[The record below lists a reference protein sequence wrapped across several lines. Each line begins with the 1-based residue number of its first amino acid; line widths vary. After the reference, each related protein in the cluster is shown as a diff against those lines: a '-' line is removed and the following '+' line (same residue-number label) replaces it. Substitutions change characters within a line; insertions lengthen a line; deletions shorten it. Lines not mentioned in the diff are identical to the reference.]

1 MKKFTLGTVLVALMI
16 FLSGCGIRQLEFEG
30 KTRPIEHI
38 EEILENRL
46 EAENPQY
53 DLDVRIGLD
62 SD

>member
-1 MKKFTLGTVLVALMI
+1 MVALMI